1 MKPNLRPQQSVRL
14 SDWLGVSGAA
24 PDVFASVRSTLAVFE
39 PCAAW
44 LSIGDNMNTV
54 FKARTADGHVYQ
66 VFEDGSCD
74 GFPPGTMIINGWMRM
89 LNYERGLR
97 IQSAQ
102 KCVVADEKP
111 ADFIP

>member
-1 MKPNLRPQQSVRL
+1 MR
-14 SDWLGVSGAA
+14 GVI
-24 PDVFASVRSTLAVFE
+24 ASVRSTLAVFE